1 MNLVKV
7 IIKVIGCFDQDLQ
20 KINVLLIVKF
30 YLDKNTENTWMFAV
44 AAIPPEIIEVGLF
57 EI

>member
-30 YLDKNTENTWMFAV
+30 YLDKNTENTGMFAV